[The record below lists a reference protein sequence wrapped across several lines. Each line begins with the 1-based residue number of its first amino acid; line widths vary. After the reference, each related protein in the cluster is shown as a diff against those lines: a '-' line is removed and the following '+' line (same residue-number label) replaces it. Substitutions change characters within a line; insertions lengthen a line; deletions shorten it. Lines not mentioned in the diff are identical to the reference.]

1 MPHLRVDPAYYERI
15 PTHDLT
21 RSFTKWQSM
30 TLKYRYPCTFHN
42 CEMIDECKTNS
53 TECFAFRAW
62 VNNGEKYLTEKNAK
76 GEIKCLK
83 KMGRLLE
90 PLK

>member
-1 MPHLRVDPAYYERI
+1 MPNLQVDPAYYERI
-15 PTHDLT
+15 PTHDL
-21 RSFTKWQSM
+21 SKFADAINDVGPA
-30 TLKYRYPCTFHN
+30 PCTFHN
-42 CEMIDECKTNS
+42 CEMIEECKTNS

>member
-1 MPHLRVDPAYYERI
+1 MPHLKVDPAYYERI
-15 PTHDLT
+15 PTTDY
-21 RSFTKWQSM
+21 SKFADAINDVGPA
-30 TLKYRYPCTFHN
+30 PCTFHN
-42 CEMIDECKTNS
+42 CEHQVHCKEKQV
-53 TECFAFRAW
+53 ECFAFRAW

-76 GEIKCLK
+76 GEVKCVK